1 MKSHLNRDGR
11 DIEIHLVDTEKIPLY
26 DEAVDNYIFTDILPL
41 IFKQNTLRGNAYRNM
56 AFHSH
61 FQANSKFQKPLE

>member
-1 MKSHLNRDGR
+1 MESHLNRDGR
-11 DIEIHLVDTEKIPLY
+11 DIEIHLVDAEKILLY
-26 DEAVDNYIFTDILPL
+26 DEAVDNYIFTDTWPL

-61 FQANSKFQKPLE
+61 FQVNSKFQKSPE